1 MIAEHER
8 RVLDLIDAQ
17 QQEVID
23 FLRNLLA
30 FKTVTPDGNAVE
42 HDEFIRH
49 QAYVKKNLE
58 GMGFT
63 NFDIWEVDAA
73 ELEDRPGLGV
83 VSDRDLRNMPVLV
96 GKLPGEPPT
105 FHTPVP

>member
-1 MIAEHER
+1 MLAEHER

-30 FKTVTPDGNAVE
+30 FKTITPDGNAVE

-49 QAYVKKNLE
+49 QAYVKKTSRAWASPISTF
-58 GMGFT
+58 GRWT
-63 NFDIWEVDAA
+63 
-73 ELEDRPGLGV
+73 
-83 VSDRDLRNMPVLV
+83 
-96 GKLPGEPPT
+96 PPSSKIGRASAW
-105 FHTPVP
+105 

>member
-8 RVLDLIDAQ
+8 RVLDLIDDQ

-30 FKTVTPDGNAVE
+30 FKTITPGGNAVD

-49 QAYVKKNLE
+49 QAYVKK
-58 GMGFT
+58 T
-63 NFDIWEVDAA
+63 
-73 ELEDRPGLGV
+73 LEDSAARRRSRRVALEALPRERAICPRREVECHRGRRLRARESG
-83 VSDRDLRNMPVLV
+83 SAGDR
-96 GKLPGEPPT
+96 G
-105 FHTPVP
+105 